1 MDKAQGMRATPAPS
15 KPRRTR
21 LRRVVDL
28 LGFDAVEVAPAVV
41 LAGLTVLAIVLA
53 LYGASPSLVAVPVG
67 LLVVFA
73 VVVGAVTGRGRR

>member
-1 MDKAQGMRATPAPS
+1 MGHGIRVIPAPS
-15 KPRRTR
+15 KPRRSR
-21 LRRVVDL
+21 PRRMVEAF
-28 LGFDAVEVAPAVV
+28 GFDAVEVAPAVV

>member
-41 LAGLTVLAIVLA
+41 LAALTIVAVVLAI
-53 LYGASPSLVAVPVG
+53 YGASPSLAAVPVG
-67 LLVVFA
+67 VLAVFA
-73 VVVGAVTGRGRR
+73 VAIAVMTGRVRR